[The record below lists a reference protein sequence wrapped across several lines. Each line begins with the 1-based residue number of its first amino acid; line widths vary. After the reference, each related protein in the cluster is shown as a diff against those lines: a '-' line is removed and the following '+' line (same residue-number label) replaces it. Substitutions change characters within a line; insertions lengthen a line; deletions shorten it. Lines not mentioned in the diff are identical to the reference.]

1 MRFRKERQFDWMRL
15 DSALRKSR
23 PRYISALIWCTG
35 WAWNWQIIFKFASI
49 HGRACFNIV
58 HCCRLH
64 WGCCRYNWLLL
75 SPELRL
81 LSIWLIVVVDEFDVV
96 IVIIDFCCRL
106 ICCCCR
112 LIRCCYQYNWF
123 LSIDLMLLLIIIDCC
138 CSLISSCCR
147 MTWSCC
153 RLFGCYWR
161 LNTGVQS

>member
-1 MRFRKERQFDWMRL
+1 
-15 DSALRKSR
+15 
-23 PRYISALIWCTG
+23 
-35 WAWNWQIIFKFASI
+35 
-49 HGRACFNIV
+49 
-58 HCCRLH
+58 LH